1 MELAIKSTGRFQQF
15 NELYDQLAGR
25 YAQLQSRYE
34 AQTQEMIEYK
44 TKANFW
50 EAQFQRVKTREEQLL
65 LENEELK
72 AKLRKREQQL
82 FGKSSE
88 KNIKTQDKNPN
99 LEQKKPKKNRGQQLG
114 SQGHGRRDY
123 SHLPTLEETIRLSE
137 RYSCCS

>member
-1 MELAIKSTGRFQQF
+1 MMQKAMELALRTTGRFQQF
-15 NELYDQLAGR
+15 NELYEQLAGR
-25 YAQLQSRYE
+25 YSQLQLRYE

-50 EAQFQRVKTREEQLL
+50 EAQFQSAKTREEQLI

-88 KNIKTQDKNPN
+88 QNSKTQDKNTNSQTKKSKKKIVANN
-99 LEQKKPKKNRGQQLG
+99 LEVK
-114 SQGHGRRDY
+114 DMV
-123 SHLPTLEETIRLSE
+123 EEIIATYLH
-137 RYSCCS
+137 